1 MKRKVRACCLSDAHW
16 CYSSMYLFVL
26 CFACALA
33 PTASLAAHSIYYSLC
48 VLILMF
54 RGYYTVMHKF
64 KRNETRKKKRIYPLA
79 TTLYN
84 INILS
89 SLMMFCSTE
98 HPLSPSRAIFR
109 DECQLVGPLLN
120 LNLI

>member
-1 MKRKVRACCLSDAHW
+1 MCVDIDVQRIL
-16 CYSSMYLFVL
+16 
-26 CFACALA
+26 
-33 PTASLAAHSIYYSLC
+33 HSYAQIQ
-48 VLILMF
+48 
-54 RGYYTVMHKF
+54 TEW
-64 KRNETRKKKRIYPLA
+64 NEKKKRIYPLA

>member
-1 MKRKVRACCLSDAHW
+1 
-16 CYSSMYLFVL
+16 
-26 CFACALA
+26 
-33 PTASLAAHSIYYSLC
+33 
-48 VLILMF
+48 MF